1 MDRVEW
7 WKRLF
12 ETPLYFE
19 LYEAQ
24 DSKKAIRE
32 VSQAVALLSLS
43 PPARIL
49 DVPCGYGRHAVELA
63 RRGFAVTGVDVAE
76 TQLNRA
82 REKAAA
88 AQARVDF
95 RLEDARALDFEAEF
109 DVVLNLFLSFGYFE
123 TDGEHVAMLAG
134 IARALRPS
142 GRFLMEFWNR
152 EYEIRYFDRF
162 QVERTGDIVE
172 VEEWEFDHL
181 RGRLNWTNTAFFPD
195 GRRESWW
202 HSIRAYSVAEMLAL
216 FERAGLQVDAVYG
229 GMDGQPYSIEAEAA
243 IFLAT
248 KA

>member
-95 RLEDARALDFEAEF
+95 CLKDARALDFEAEF

-134 IARALRPS
+134 IARALRPG

-181 RGRLNWTNTAFFPD
+181 RGRLNWTNTAFFTD

-202 HSIRAYSVAEMLAL
+202 HSIRAYSVAEMVAL
-216 FERAGLQVDAVYG
+216 FERAGLRVDAVFG
-229 GMDGQPYSIEAEAA
+229 GLDGQPYSIEAEAA